1 MILTRLRVIV
11 SATRRQT
18 GAVFQPARLSCSDSE
33 AEHISR
39 PRCRTNMIINLFQFN
54 STWSDAWHNLTLLER
69 AFLLVLSV
77 LCIYAIYSLIAI
89 LLRLRALSKYGAA
102 KNHVSLQ
109 RSLFL
114 LDHRLANLREMTGVA
129 FCLFFLVFFL
139 AAQASYRTIDNS
151 KVPVGYLILE
161 NMWTC
166 FLFGGVVSF
175 ALLVLHLAQ
184 WFTSARVRS
193 VAFRLNPDSAD

>member
-1 MILTRLRVIV
+1 
-11 SATRRQT
+11 
-18 GAVFQPARLSCSDSE
+18 
-33 AEHISR
+33 
-39 PRCRTNMIINLFQFN
+39 MIINLFQFD
-54 STWSDAWHNLTLLER
+54 STWSDAWRSLTLLER

-77 LCIYAIYSLIAI
+77 LCIYAIYSLTTV

-114 LDHRLANLREMTGVA
+114 LDHRLAHLREMTGVA

-139 AAQASYRTIDNS
+139 AMQASYRTIDSS
-151 KVPVGYLILE
+151 KVPLGYSILE

-175 ALLVLHLAQ
+175 ALLVLNLAQ

-193 VAFRLNPDSAD
+193 VAFRLNADSAD

>member
-1 MILTRLRVIV
+1 
-11 SATRRQT
+11 
-18 GAVFQPARLSCSDSE
+18 
-33 AEHISR
+33 
-39 PRCRTNMIINLFQFN
+39 MIISLFQFD
-54 STWSDAWHNLTLLER
+54 SAWSDAWHSLTLLER

-77 LCIYAIYSLIAI
+77 LCIYAIYSLTTI
-89 LLRLRALSKYGAA
+89 LLRLRSLSKYGAP

-109 RSLFL
+109 QYLVL
-114 LDHRLANLREMTGVA
+114 LDHRLSNLREMTGVA

-139 AAQASYRTIDNS
+139 AMQASYRTIDNS

-175 ALLVLHLAQ
+175 ALLMLHLAQ

-193 VAFRLNPDSAD
+193 IAFRLNADIAD